1 MHLQTLA
8 RAGKQPM
15 EKVMYKRSLVFALL
29 LFFALSTYPVFAG
42 DNEQQKESPKDHYLV
57 HMEEVIVSTPMEDR
71 LSSSARPVS
80 ILHNE
85 ELRLRAGSTIGETL
99 KYELGVHGQSHG
111 PNAGLP
117 VIRGQHGP
125 RVRVLNNGLGTNDAS
140 QASPDHASTAIPMLA
155 DRIEILRGP
164 ATLLYGS
171 GAIGGVV
178 NVIDNRIPE
187 YVPDELMGGS
197 VEQKYNSVSNE
208 HSTAVKIE
216 GGQNHFAYHLDG
228 YFRAN
233 DNVGVSG
240 NAIDVSRAQFSEPD
254 LSVTKNTDGFVRN
267 SESDTLS
274 GTAGFSFVGD
284 FGFFGF
290 SASVLDNDYG
300 IPPEGTANGEEARI
314 EQEQNKL
321 DFKGEWNNPDGFFE
335 TYKTKLSFTNYQH
348 TEANEADFHNDTF
361 EGRLEAPH
369 KPVFGLKGV
378 MGVQIISSRFF
389 AEKEGDAE
397 ILVPGTRTNT
407 YSAFLQE
414 SLDVGPTVA
423 QFGLRVEHA
432 TVDSSLRANP
442 HRSFTPI
449 SVSVSDL
456 WKVDDKSSINLALT
470 RSQRAPQVQE
480 LYFEGV
486 HEPTRSFERGNGDLD
501 TETSYNVDLGYKFN
515 TSWVTAE
522 LNLFHNWVNDY
533 IYLQRTGATVS
544 GSPEQVFQQ
553 KSATF
558 MGYEMQFIFPVWK
571 NPSQAVDFTFFSD
584 VTQAKLHNGGHVP
597 NTPPLRWGFQVDH
610 AYGDWSSNLRLTRA
624 EKQSNSGFE
633 EADTP
638 GYYLLNLNTHYHI
651 ENFQK
656 ADMLLYAKGNNLLNE
671 NIRNSA
677 SFLRNFS
684 PEPGIGAEIG
694 IRIKY

>member
-1 MHLQTLA
+1 
-8 RAGKQPM
+8 
-15 EKVMYKRSLVFALL
+15 MYKFSTIFLLSL
-29 LFFALSTYPVFAG
+29 LFVFPTLPVFAG
-42 DNEQQKESPKDHYLV
+42 DNEMQSESPKDHYLF
-57 HMEEVIVSTPMEDR
+57 HMDEIIISTPMQDR
-71 LSSSARPVS
+71 LSSSARPVT

-85 ELRLRAGSTIGETL
+85 ELRLKASSTIGETL
-99 KYELGVHGQSHG
+99 KNEMGVHSQSFG

-155 DRIEILRGP
+155 DRVEILRGP

-187 YVPDELMGGS
+187 KVPEQLMES
-197 VEQKYNSVSNE
+197 TLEQRYNSVSNE

-216 GGQNHFAYHLDG
+216 GGKNHFAYHLDG
-228 YFRAN
+228 YYREN
-233 DNVGVSG
+233 DNIGISG
-240 NAIDVSRAQFSEPD
+240 NAIDVSRAQFSEPS
-254 LSVTKNTDGFVRN
+254 LSVTNNTDGFINN
-267 SESDTLS
+267 SSADSLS

-300 IPPEGTANGEEARI
+300 IPPDGTAGAEFARI

-321 DFKGEWNNPDGFFE
+321 DFKGEWNNPEDFFE
-335 TYKTKLSFTNYQH
+335 TIKTKLSFTNYEH
-348 TEANEADFHNDTF
+348 TEANEAQFNNDTF

-369 KPVFGLKGV
+369 KSIFGLDGV
-378 MGVQIISSRFF
+378 MGVQFITSQFSALDSPGQDYI
-389 AEKEGDAE
+389 
-397 ILVPGTRTNT
+397 VPGTRTTT

-414 SLDVGPTVA
+414 SIDVGPTVA
-423 QFGLRVEHA
+423 QFGFRLEHA
-432 TVDSSLRANP
+432 IVNSRLRASP
-442 HRSFTPI
+442 DSSFTPI

-456 WKVDDKSSINLALT
+456 WKIDDQSSLNLALT

-480 LYFEGV
+480 LFFEGA
-486 HEPTRSFERGNGDLD
+486 HEATRSFERGNPDLK
-501 TETSYNVDLGYKFN
+501 TETSYNIDLGYKFN
-515 TSWVTAE
+515 SSWVTAE

-533 IYLQRTGATVS
+533 IYQQRTGAIVG
-544 GSPEQVFQQ
+544 GSPEVSFQQ

-558 MGYEMQFIFPVWK
+558 MGYEAQLIFPVWK
-571 NPSQAVDFTFFSD
+571 NPSQVVDLTLFSD

-597 NTPPLRWGFQVDH
+597 QTPPLRWGFQVDH

-624 EKQSNSGFE
+624 EKQWNSGTN

-638 GYYLLNLNTHYHI
+638 GYYLLNLNTHYHVK
-651 ENFQK
+651 NFQK
-656 ADMLLYAKGNNLLNE
+656 ADMLVYAKGNNLLNE

-684 PEPGIGAEIG
+684 PEPGIGAEVG
-694 IRIKY
+694 VRVKF